1 LEKDYYRILGLDSS
15 ATREEI
21 TQAYRRLAAKY
32 HPDKH
37 QGNPLA
43 DLAEEKFKD
52 INEAYHALTGD
63 MSVFQAPQRKT
74 QKREEENITPDAKD
88 LLYKGINCY
97 NEGKFKKAI
106 QYFESALEHSK
117 TASLY
122 NLLGLA
128 YCEEGDYKRAI
139 DPLVKATQLDEEN
152 GKYYFDAGYV
162 YYRLGMW
169 EIAIQFLL
177 DAYTMLED
185 SKRLGAVCIYI
196 AICNYNIDKAAR
208 AEFFLEEAV
217 NYDPDN
223 ISYRILLEEF
233 RQSQEA
239 GTPPKPRLLNRINRF
254 SFATRF
260 EDSIGNLFRTLFSK

>member
-1 LEKDYYRILGLDSS
+1 MEKDYYKILGLDPS
-15 ATREEI
+15 ATKEEI
-21 TQAYRRLAAKY
+21 IRAYRRLAARY

-63 MSVFQAPQRKT
+63 TSVLQTSERKAPR
-74 QKREEENITPDAKD
+74 RGEDNITADAKD
-88 LLYKGINCY
+88 FLYRGITCY

-106 QYFESALEHSK
+106 HYFESALQHSQ

-128 YCEEGDYKRAI
+128 YCEEGDYRRAI
-139 DPLVKATQLDEEN
+139 APLVKATELDEEN
-152 GKYYFDAGYV
+152 GKYFFDAGYT
-162 YYRLGMW
+162 YYRLKMW
-169 EIAIQFLL
+169 DAAIQFLL
-177 DAYTMLED
+177 DAYSLLED
-185 SKRLGAVCIYI
+185 RKRLGAACIYI
-196 AICNYNIDKAAR
+196 AICNYNIEKVAR

-223 ISYRILLEEF
+223 SSYRILLEEF
-233 RQSQEA
+233 KQSQEA
-239 GTPPKPRLLNRINRF
+239 GTAPKLRMMNRINRF
-254 SFATRF
+254 AFATRL
-260 EDSIGNLFRTLFSK
+260 EDSIGNLFKTIFSK